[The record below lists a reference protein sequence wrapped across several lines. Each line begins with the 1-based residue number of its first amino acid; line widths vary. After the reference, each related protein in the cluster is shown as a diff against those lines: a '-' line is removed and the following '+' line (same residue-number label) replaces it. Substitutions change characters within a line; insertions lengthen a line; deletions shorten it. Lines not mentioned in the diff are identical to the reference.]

1 MSKLTVDEEYLKYIN
16 IDERRSPYMV
26 IPYAIW
32 FCTQLT
38 TTEKVL
44 LVEIDSLCRN
54 GKCYASNEYLA
65 RFCQCSVTKV
75 SQTISKLV
83 DLELIEIV
91 SFDGRQRILKSN
103 LTACINESINN
114 LITKNSVTKNVNQTY
129 KKCKADLQKVKS
141 INNNIY
147 NISNNIIKHN
157 NSNIN
162 NDSYSEYTT
171 IKDNDNIIRNNAI
184 VNDTL
189 KIETPTEG
197 FNSKEEVKI
206 GAEVLGKKQQKKPS
220 KKIIKKDNGLIGE
233 KEDIKGDSEP
243 ALAEPTSQ
251 LFATTKKSAKD
262 TKNSSIL
269 IKLKSRIDKYNYNED
284 INKALYVWLDIL
296 KDNKKLIS
304 AAQLDLAL
312 EQIND
317 LLKQK
322 KTTAQIIQIIKD
334 ASVSAYTNF
343 KWCIPKETTT
353 KQINGNPY
361 SNSKR
366 TYDLERNH
374 DPATM
379 TEDDIAYWE
388 NRRISALPLEERKK
402 EIAKT
407 LIMDKKY

>member
-54 GKCYASNEYLA
+54 GECYASNEYLA
-65 RFCQCSVTKV
+65 RFCQCGVTKV

-114 LITKNSVTKNVNQTY
+114 LIAKNSVTKNVNQTY

-157 NSNIN
+157 NSNIDN
-162 NDSYSEYTT
+162 NSYSEYTT
-171 IKDNDNIIRNNAI
+171 IKDNDNIIKNNAI

-189 KIETPTEG
+189 EIETPTEG

-220 KKIIKKDNGLIGE
+220 KKIIKKGNGLIRE

-243 ALAEPTSQ
+243 ALAEPTAQ

-343 KWCIPKETTT
+343 KWCIPKEPTT

-361 SNSKR
+361 SSSKR

>member
-1 MSKLTVDEEYLKYIN
+1 MSIIDLIN
-16 IDERRSPYMV
+16 S
-26 IPYAIW
+26 
-32 FCTQLT
+32 
-38 TTEKVL
+38 
-44 LVEIDSLCRN
+44 RN
-54 GKCYASNEYLA
+54 WISYNRDLA
-65 RFCQCSVTKV
+65 RKLSVHGALVLSALCSYEKYKNNEEFYMTYDTIKYYTVLSEYEIKQALKILSKNNVV
-75 SQTISKLV
+75 SIEKKGMPAKNYYKLNEQEITNI
-83 DLELIEIV
+83 LLNASEL
-91 SFDGRQRILKSN
+91 K
-103 LTACINESINN
+103 INEQVGKNTNLDSASELKINEH
-114 LITKNSVTKNVNQTY
+114 Y
-129 KKCKADLQKVKS
+129 KIIS
-141 INNNIY
+141 
-147 NISNNIIKHN
+147 ISNNIIKHN
-157 NSNIN
+157 NSNIDN
-162 NDSYSEYTT
+162 NSYSEYTT

-189 KIETPTEG
+189 EIETPTEG

-206 GAEVLGKKQQKKPS
+206 GVEVLEKKQQKKPN
-220 KKIIKKDNGLIGE
+220 KKIIKKGIGLIGE
-233 KEDIKGDSEP
+233 KEDITCDSEP
-243 ALAEPTSQ
+243 ALTEPTPQ
-251 LFATTKKSAKD
+251 LFVTTKKSAKD

-361 SNSKR
+361 SSSKR